1 MRSREEIIQDFV
13 RQWLAKAE
21 TDLAAA
27 GILWEAAP
35 ADYYPCA
42 FHCQQAAE
50 KFIKAYLVCQQVEF
64 RKTHDLE
71 YLLAL
76 AVQVEPGIEATLISS
91 TWLTPFGVE
100 FRYPGEYPEV
110 DRATAQKALAEA
122 RHVRRVITERLAPC
136 LSSQVGSKEG

>member
-1 MRSREEIIQDFV
+1 V

-27 GILWEAAP
+27 EILWEAAP
-35 ADYYPCA
+35 ADHYPCA

-50 KFIKAYLVCQQVEF
+50 KYLKAHLVCHQVEF

-76 AVQVEPGIEATLISS
+76 AVQVEPGIEAALISS
-91 TWLTPFGVE
+91 TWLTPFGVV

-110 DRATAQKALAEA
+110 DWTTAQKALAEA
-122 RHVRRVITERLAPC
+122 RYVRKVITERLVPC
-136 LSSQVGSKEG
+136 LYSLVGSKEG